1 MQDIKL
7 EMSKR
12 KIKLKFLGIHQYFFK
27 DESSKAI
34 DEERLVNDIKEIN
47 ASMIVMVIC
56 YSQILHL
63 RFLLEG
69 AGILAE
75 VRLNREICLQSK
87 GQIFTLS
94 KTQKEFLQTLSQ
106 PENIE
111 KKLGSTKLDQKYFE
125 VLSKQLRTVGKS
137 LCGVIMR
144 RSKSKNM
151 ETTNEF

>member
-12 KIKLKFLGIHQYFFK
+12 KIKLKLLGIHQYFFK

-69 AGILAE
+69 AGIFAE
-75 VRLNREICLQSK
+75 VRLNRELCLQSK
-87 GQIFTLS
+87 GQILTLS
-94 KTQKEFLQTLSQ
+94 KAQKEFFQTLSQ

-111 KKLGSTKLDQKYFE
+111 KKIVRIEGQVGSGKTLMGIEALKMKIAHYIQKYRWNTVE
-125 VLSKQLRTVGKS
+125 SKDK
-137 LCGVIMR
+137 
-144 RSKSKNM
+144 
-151 ETTNEF
+151 